1 MSFLSENPKI
11 DNQGEFSDFYE
22 FTLYMVISPMAV

>member
-11 DNQGEFSDFYE
+11 DNHGEFSDF
-22 FTLYMVISPMAV
+22 LRLVISSMAV